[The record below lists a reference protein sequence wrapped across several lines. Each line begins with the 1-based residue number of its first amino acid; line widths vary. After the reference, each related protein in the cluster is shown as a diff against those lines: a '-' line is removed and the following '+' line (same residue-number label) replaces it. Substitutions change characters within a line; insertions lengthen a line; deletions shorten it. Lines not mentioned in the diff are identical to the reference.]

1 MLLIDYLT
9 KIMLLFTKINHNEK
23 MFVIIKKLII
33 IEKICNDNDN
43 DNENDNLSS
52 ISIEVNRTVFVL
64 YFFYEKILSI

>member
-1 MLLIDYLT
+1 
-9 KIMLLFTKINHNEK
+9 

-43 DNENDNLSS
+43 DNENNNLSC

>member
-1 MLLIDYLT
+1 
-9 KIMLLFTKINHNEK
+9 

-33 IEKICNDNDN
+33 LKNICNDN

-52 ISIEVNRTVFVL
+52 ISIEVNKTVFVL